1 MVFLMVQR
9 FMKLQRKYRHID
21 GNDYFPL
28 VVKKILK
35 ICKPCIACFALLT
48 KFGNFNIPLHG

>member
-28 VVKKILK
+28 VVPVGI
-35 ICKPCIACFALLT
+35 ISAID
-48 KFGNFNIPLHG
+48 GNS

>member
-9 FMKLQRKYRHID
+9 FMKLQRKYRHIY

-28 VVKKILK
+28 VVLVSYLQLMETLKFLFILEY
-35 ICKPCIACFALLT
+35 IVRY
-48 KFGNFNIPLHG
+48 

>member
-1 MVFLMVQR
+1 MTSSTKLKRFAFRCYLEMVFLMVQR

-28 VVKKILK
+28 VVGI
-35 ICKPCIACFALLT
+35 ISAID
-48 KFGNFNIPLHG
+48 GHS

>member
-1 MVFLMVQR
+1 MVQR

-28 VVKKILK
+28 VVGIISAILMET
-35 ICKPCIACFALLT
+35 L
-48 KFGNFNIPLHG
+48 KFLFILEYIVWY

>member
-28 VVKKILK
+28 VDTLKFLFILEY
-35 ICKPCIACFALLT
+35 IVRY
-48 KFGNFNIPLHG
+48 